1 MAGCGAKR
9 AGVGSPIVLCCRISF
24 FWGKTSHW
32 NVHTWNLEP
41 AMEAAMQRAPPLPPP
56 AALHL
61 GGGVSSLHIILLL
74 LVLSVHSKMAYQGR
88 ILTSK
93 WPLAV

>member
-1 MAGCGAKR
+1 M
-9 AGVGSPIVLCCRISF
+9 GSLIVLCCQISF
-24 FWGKTSHW
+24 FLGKDWPSEW
-32 NVHTWNLEP
+32 PSVQTWNLEP
-41 AMEAAMQRAPPLPPP
+41 AMEAAMQRAPPP

-74 LVLSVHSKMAYQGR
+74 LVLSIHSKMACQSR

-93 WPLAV
+93 WPLAE

>member
-1 MAGCGAKR
+1 MKR
-9 AGVGSPIVLCCRISF
+9 AGVGSLIVLCCQISF
-24 FWGKTSHW
+24 FWGKTGHR
-32 NVHTWNLEP
+32 NVQTWNLEP
-41 AMEAAMQRAPPLPPP
+41 AMEAAMQRALPPTT
-56 AALHL
+56 LHL

-74 LVLSVHSKMAYQGR
+74 LVLSVDSKMACQGR